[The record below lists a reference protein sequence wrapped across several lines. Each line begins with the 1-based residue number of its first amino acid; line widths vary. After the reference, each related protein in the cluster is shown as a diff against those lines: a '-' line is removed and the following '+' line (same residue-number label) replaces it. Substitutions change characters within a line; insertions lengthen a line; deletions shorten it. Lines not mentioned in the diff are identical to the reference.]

1 MKYSI
6 LGYKDIS
13 NDKNEDSLII
23 PSNIITMK
31 GVSRPLTLVPIING
45 KPLYSKKIIAKPGD
59 PDINFGNDVEGVL
72 ELPYAQNGLFTNKGL
87 METNSNPYL
96 NMGMGTNFSNIPMPK
111 YFTPPTPPTLEEY
124 QKQQS
129 EKYNNYDGSIPPSE
143 ESINKW
149 NSQQDTFF
157 NGKNKIETDP
167 NNLQKMEAS
176 LKKYELDQQDQKGNP
191 FIGAI
196 NPYGSWNMNNASV
209 ALGSF
214 AGMKVDP
221 NSKNADRQRVGKTL
235 GIIGSAG
242 KILLE
247 GARNAFSG
255 AGSMKVYQESL
266 AEQQKRLAEQQ
277 RKQTMYYAQKGGE
290 ISNKEGLLS
299 TGNFIYGN
307 EKILESVPKIAYYR
321 KLLQGK
327 NILNAEFDSNTNEY
341 IITYE

>member
-1 MKYSI
+1 MNNYI
-6 LGYKDIS
+6 NNTGYLDNTETS
-13 NDKNEDSLII
+13 KNSFNII

-72 ELPYAQNGLFTNKGL
+72 ELPYAQIGMMTNPMFLNAFNGI
-87 METNSNPYL
+87 L
-96 NMGMGTNFSNIPMPK
+96 NTPMPK
-111 YFTPPTPPTLEEY
+111 YFAPPTPPTLEEY

-196 NPYGSWNMNNASV
+196 NPYGGWNMNNASV
-209 ALGSF
+209 ALGAF

-221 NSKNADRQRVGKTL
+221 NSKNADRQRAGKTL
-235 GIIGSAG
+235 GIIGSSG

-307 EKILESVPKIAYYR
+307 EKILESAPKIAYYQQ
-321 KLLQGK
+321 LLQGK
-327 NILNAEFDSNTNEY
+327 NILNKEFDANTNEY

>member
-1 MKYSI
+1 MTNI
-6 LGYKDIS
+6 NNTGYLDNAETS
-13 NDKNEDSLII
+13 KNSFNII

-31 GVSRPLTLVPIING
+31 GVSRPLTLVPIVNG

-72 ELPYAQNGLFTNKGL
+72 ELPYAQNGVFTNKGL

-96 NMGMGTNFSNIPMPK
+96 LPQLNNNLNFSDLTKESTKNFYPYNP
-111 YFTPPTPPTLEEY
+111 YTGDLGTPTVLH
-124 QKQQS
+124 
-129 EKYNNYDGSIPPSE
+129 GR
-143 ESINKW
+143 ESIVNYTPEKKDW
-149 NSQQDTFF
+149 SKELE
-157 NGKNKIETDP
+157 GKVDP
-167 NNLQKMEAS
+167 NALQKILAEDTKS
-176 LKKYELDQQDQKGNP
+176 ELDRQDQKGNP

-196 NPYGSWNMNNASV
+196 NPYGGWNMNNASV
-209 ALGSF
+209 ALGAF

-221 NSKNADRQRVGKTL
+221 KSKNADRHRVGKTL
-235 GIIGSAG
+235 GIIGSSG

-255 AGSMKVYQESL
+255 AGAMKVYQESL
-266 AEQQKRLAEQQ
+266 AEQQ
-277 RKQTMYYAQKGGE
+277 RKETENYLKSGVRYYQEGGKMP
-290 ISNKEGLLS
+290 NKDGLLS

-307 EKILESVPKIAYYR
+307 EKILESAPKIAYYQ

-327 NILNAEFDSNTNEY
+327 NILNKEFDANTNEY